1 MFLQFIHSN
10 TYSPKLFFSYYPFV
24 LQKILV
30 PFETTL
36 WVLYPFLNCLS
47 MNSCTS
53 SISSHN
59 NKYTFSFLNTNHS
72 FISIAWS
79 HIFLISILLLAF
91 FPKTWI
97 YLWNLGG
104 TNFLTS
110 FSDFT
115 TSFSSSQISYSS
127 AIFFTSI
134 IHFFFG
140 FSFFSP
146 LFFTSLLTSFLFS
159 FFFLLFFLLF
169 LLSWFILLWSLLLS
183 TLF

>member
-1 MFLQFIHSN
+1 MRQLCGSY
-10 TYSPKLFFSYYPFV
+10 TPFSIV
-24 LQKILV
+24 
-30 PFETTL
+30 
-36 WVLYPFLNCLS
+36 LS

-140 FSFFSP
+140 FLFSLLSSLLLFSLLSFFPSSFFSFSFYFCYP
-146 LFFTSLLTSFLFS
+146 DLFCFDLYYFPHSFRYFVIFTSLVL
-159 FFFLLFFLLF
+159 
-169 LLSWFILLWSLLLS
+169 
-183 TLF
+183 